1 MLGPGNV
8 QKDAQLAGKRE
19 TMTLSLERTYVA
31 EALKKRSLTC
41 AAAREI
47 AREGRD
53 AKWPTASPAR

>member
-19 TMTLSLERTYVA
+19 TMTLSLERTRIWRRL
-31 EALKKRSLTC
+31 LKKRSLTC

-47 AREGRD
+47 AREGRE
-53 AKWPTASPAR
+53 AKWPSQSQK